1 MNEKKYKTPEAF
13 RTAIEA
19 RAKKLRDE
27 TGAGLDMQRRKV
39 AFDAFLC
46 RVAVSGT
53 PLVLKGGYQVFI
65 RRIMS
70 GPTYRPSRDMRF
82 ISARM

>member
-1 MNEKKYKTPEAF
+1 MAQGGDVNEKKYKTAEAF

-27 TGAGLDMQRRKV
+27 TGIGLDMQRRKV

-53 PLVLKGGYQVFI
+53 PLVLKGGYCKV
-65 RRIMS
+65 
-70 GPTYRPSRDMRF
+70 
-82 ISARM
+82 